1 MIDPFLITRT
11 LISLAGT
18 VRSLQP
24 WQIGPV
30 LSGDLL
36 NGPFPAVGKFRR
48 KFSRLLFFFSLEFS
62 NNQTTRRGGTK
73 KKKKKKEH
81 RGWSLWCR
89 QETRKGVRGEVTLKL
104 CPETGKQFIRLEL
117 KHKGK
122 ILRPWSRAL
131 IAPSTWPGT
140 SSVRR
145 RVLSA
150 RASRKRGEEE
160 LENET
165 KDEDLWEMAGEE
177 TCSFLFIHLRRN
189 GGSGSTKE
197 ITLESSVRNEIFSLF
212 QNYIRSGWSIVGPFW
227 KILIQVW
234 I

>member
-1 MIDPFLITRT
+1 M
-11 LISLAGT
+11 
-18 VRSLQP
+18 
-24 WQIGPV
+24 
-30 LSGDLL
+30 
-36 NGPFPAVGKFRR
+36 
-48 KFSRLLFFFSLEFS
+48 
-62 NNQTTRRGGTK
+62 
-73 KKKKKKEH
+73 
-81 RGWSLWCR
+81 
-89 QETRKGVRGEVTLKL
+89 RGEVTLKL

-165 KDEDLWEMAGEE
+165 KDEDL
-177 TCSFLFIHLRRN
+177 
-189 GGSGSTKE
+189 
-197 ITLESSVRNEIFSLF
+197 
-212 QNYIRSGWSIVGPFW
+212 
-227 KILIQVW
+227 
-234 I
+234 